1 MGRQQ
6 EPAIR
11 ARSETGWSD
20 APEVGASA
28 SVHTTDPMRNPP
40 MASSK
45 VAPRSHIELNAS
57 ASLFRNSP
65 EASDAGG
72 SVPRML
78 QAYRPQQDM
87 EFAKLP
93 FEVETLILSALSD
106 TAQPGSPLLCLGLTC
121 NYFHLRVRDHIE
133 NASEGRRFRRT
144 FEHHQYAASYGVTPV
159 EHAKEKIGWRAA
171 EQLER
176 WANNWHAPGG
186 TDIHGSNMRL
196 RDPVTIAIGNDLT
209 WSSEFAQVLAKRM
222 GYLTVLDFLSKPGDA
237 EFLIKSIR
245 TTPRAS
251 YLALA
256 MTPANF
262 SLPDAQS
269 IAKEMALHPVV
280 CFVQIA
286 DEIPDISGKH
296 AGFGL
301 NLLAACAEHAVDS
314 CQFSLKYDVMHKDK
328 AAQLADVIRKFKCGV
343 TIEIS
348 ANRVTPDCMTLL
360 FDAVR
365 FCNQSSATLLKLCCQ
380 GIEIAKAVGL
390 MDGMAL
396 AQAGIHVQYLN
407 QALKDS
413 HAGAPDDDSAS
424 DQEVG
429 LRLSQLD
436 LSYDGSDLE
445 FASDA
450 DEQ

>member
-1 MGRQQ
+1 
-6 EPAIR
+6 
-11 ARSETGWSD
+11 
-20 APEVGASA
+20 
-28 SVHTTDPMRNPP
+28 
-40 MASSK
+40 MALSK
-45 VAPRSHIELNAS
+45 AAPRSHIELNAS
-57 ASLFRNSP
+57 ASLFRNST
-65 EASDAGG
+65 EANEAGRAI
-72 SVPRML
+72 PRML
-78 QAYRPQQDM
+78 LAYRSQLDM

-106 TAQPGSPLLCLGLTC
+106 TAQPGSPLLRLGLTC

-144 FEHHQYAASYGVTPV
+144 FEYNQYAASYGVTPV
-159 EHAKEKIGWRAA
+159 EHAKEKVGWRAA

-176 WANNWHAPGG
+176 WANNWHAPGS

-196 RDPVTIAIGNDLT
+196 RDPVTVAIGNELS
-209 WSSEFAQVLAKRM
+209 WSSEFAQVLARRI

-245 TTPRAS
+245 ATPRAS

-262 SLPDAQS
+262 SLQDAQS

-286 DEIPDISGKH
+286 DEIPDISGKN
-296 AGFGL
+296 AEFGL
-301 NLLAACAEHAVDS
+301 HLLAACAEHAIDS
-314 CQFSLKYDVMHKDK
+314 CQFFLKYDVLDEGR
-328 AAQLADVIRKFKCGV
+328 AEQLADVIRKFKCGV

-348 ANRVTPDCMTLL
+348 ASRVTPACMALI

-365 FCNQSSATLLKLCCQ
+365 LCNQSSSPVLKLCCK

-390 MDGMAL
+390 MDGATL
-396 AQAGIHVQYLN
+396 DQAGIHVQYLN
-407 QALKDS
+407 QALKASHGGVRDEDS
-413 HAGAPDDDSAS
+413 GS
-424 DQEVG
+424 DQEFG